1 MTTVKAKAAT
11 PFDVA
16 AFSAFEYSGWQQ
28 TANGWLQHF
37 ETVSTQAI
45 GTLLDAV
52 EITKKRANTGRRVL
66 DIATGPGY
74 GAGAAVRR
82 GAEGVGV
89 DFSSAQIALAKRKY
103 PDARF
108 HVADAE
114 ELPFDDNAFD
124 AVIINFGVLHFA
136 TPERALRE
144 AYRVLRPGG
153 RIAYT
158 VWAPPPLVVGF
169 DIVQQAIAAHG
180 NPNADIPAGPP
191 YYRFADPVESRRA
204 VEAVGFKGARVRD
217 VPQIWRLTDP
227 DHVLIA
233 IADGTVRSG
242 ALFRAQ
248 TPSARCAI
256 AVAVRD
262 AVQSYTRNGVI
273 ELPMPAVLTSATKL
287 V

>member
-1 MTTVKAKAAT
+1 MTTAKVQTPA
-11 PFDVA
+11 PFDA
-16 AFSAFEYSGWQQ
+16 GEFTAFEHNGWQRK
-28 TANGWLQHF
+28 ANGWLQHF
-37 ETVSTQAI
+37 ETVSTQAV
-45 GTLLDAV
+45 GALLDAV
-52 EITKKRANTGRRVL
+52 EITADGTNTGRRVL
-66 DIATGPGY
+66 DVATGPGY
-74 GAGAAVRR
+74 GAGEAVRR
-82 GAEGVGV
+82 GAEGYGV
-89 DFSSAQIALAKRKY
+89 DFSSAQVKLATLKY
-103 PDARF
+103 AEAQF
-108 HVADAE
+108 QVADAAD
-114 ELPFDDNAFD
+114 LPFENDHFD
-124 AVIINFGVLHFA
+124 AVIINFGLLHFA
-136 TPERALRE
+136 APERALRE

-158 VWAPPPLVVGF
+158 VWASPPQVVGF

-180 NPNADIPAGPP
+180 NPLADIPAGPP
-191 YYRFADPVESRRA
+191 YYRFADAAESRRT
-204 VEAVGFKGARVRD
+204 VESVGFKGARVHE
-217 VPQIWRLTDP
+217 VAQTWRLADP

-262 AVQSYTRNGVI
+262 AVQAYDNDGVI